1 MLRHYYPFGIII
13 TPLEVF
19 VHVTLAPAPGRELNV
34 ESLTTFDGVMTEI

>member
-19 VHVTLAPAPGRELNV
+19 VHVTLAPVRELIV